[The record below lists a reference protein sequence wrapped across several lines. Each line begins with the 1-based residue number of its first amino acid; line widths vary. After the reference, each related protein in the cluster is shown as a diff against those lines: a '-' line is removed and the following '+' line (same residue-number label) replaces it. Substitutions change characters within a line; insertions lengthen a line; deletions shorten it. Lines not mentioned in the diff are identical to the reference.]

1 MSAKPF
7 ELQPLQGGKVGLLA
21 VFTATWEK
29 AVEIARELGTYP
41 SHSHDLI
48 AANLAG
54 LEYGVYLRKRE
65 NVDQFIY
72 YISVVPLR
80 PEYGDFKEGEVPLY
94 GDLSGIKSRKGV
106 VCLSVGR
113 DLARKIREKGMTHE

>member
-1 MSAKPF
+1 MSAKSF

-29 AVEIARELGTYP
+29 AVEIAGKLGTYP

-48 AANLAG
+48 SANPDG
-54 LEYGVYLRKRE
+54 LDYGVYLRKQE
-65 NVDQFIY
+65 NVDQIFY

-80 PEYGDFKEGEVPLY
+80 PEYADYQKAEVPLFAELPEIKTRR
-94 GDLSGIKSRKGV
+94 GRLSIDE
-106 VCLSVGR
+106 GR
-113 DLARKIREKGMTHE
+113 ELARKIRARKY